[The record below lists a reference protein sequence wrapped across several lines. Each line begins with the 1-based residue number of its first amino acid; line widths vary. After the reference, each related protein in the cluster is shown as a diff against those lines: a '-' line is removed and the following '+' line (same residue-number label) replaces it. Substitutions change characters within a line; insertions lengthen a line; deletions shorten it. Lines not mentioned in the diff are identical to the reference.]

1 MSQPTGQPSL
11 EDLVKQQYEENQRK
25 AAEASGQA
33 PAIPAASANE
43 GFKMNVGGQ
52 EYNFKSVEEMQN
64 FVAST
69 IQTAQQTVAQ
79 VQAALPGSRM
89 TADDAAKREVPKPD
103 LKEFAR
109 RLDENPAD
117 AFNYIDK
124 FRFGTENVPQ
134 LIQSMAQ
141 QQMAMSQT
149 LAAYQFRDQHP
160 EFDRTPENADA
171 LTKVMQGYNLPLTV
185 DGLEM
190 AYAVAKQN
198 NLIKMREAP
207 GGDDFEEGGQ
217 VRQPAPRGPATPPRV
232 GRTSGASPAPDWLSY
247 AEDLDPDQLLKVIS
261 EVESGKR

>member
-11 EDLVKQQYEENQRK
+11 EELVKQQYEENQRK
-25 AAEASGQA
+25 AAEQSGQP
-33 PAIPAASANE
+33 PAIQQPQANE

-64 FVAST
+64 FVNST
-69 IQTAQQTVAQ
+69 LQTAQQVVTQAQ
-79 VQAALPGSRM
+79 QLPGTRM
-89 TADDAAKREVPKPD
+89 TAEDALKRDIPKPD

-124 FRFGTENVPQ
+124 FRFGVENVPA

-141 QQMAMSQT
+141 QQMAMAQT
-149 LAAYQFRDQHP
+149 MAAYQFRDQHP

-198 NLIKMREAP
+198 NLIKLKEAQSN
-207 GGDDFEEGGQ
+207 DDYEEGGS
-217 VRQPAPRGPATPPRV
+217 VRQPAPRGPVTPPRV
-232 GRTSGASPAPDWLSY
+232 GRTSGASPTPDWLSY
-247 AEDLDPDQLLKVIS
+247 AEELDPDQLLKVIS